1 MRKTNTKSLLELL
14 ARIRTIKALDRAAKI
29 DSYYRATLKEQN
41 MAYSELE
48 KAGLDRK
55 QKRIV
60 DKVFTAINA
69 NGAAYG
75 KVAYK
80 LGLHDGIRLMSA
92 TAQKGGER
100 MGNINE
106 QIAKAEEEIR
116 QLQNRKKKL
125 LNQKKSEERKIR
137 THRLVERG
145 AILESL
151 LEQPEQYTNE
161 QIKGL
166 LETAL
171 QTPQAQEFLRRTQKP
186 KGEN

>member
-1 MRKTNTKSLLELL
+1 
-14 ARIRTIKALDRAAKI
+14 
-29 DSYYRATLKEQN
+29 
-41 MAYSELE
+41 
-48 KAGLDRK
+48 
-55 QKRIV
+55 
-60 DKVFTAINA
+60 
-69 NGAAYG
+69 
-75 KVAYK
+75 
-80 LGLHDGIRLMSA
+80 
-92 TAQKGGER
+92 

-116 QLQNRKKKL
+116 QLQNRKTKL
-125 LNQKKSEERKIR
+125 LNQKKAEERKIR

-171 QTPQAQEFLRRTQKP
+171 RTPQAQEILRRTEKP

>member
-1 MRKTNTKSLLELL
+1 
-14 ARIRTIKALDRAAKI
+14 
-29 DSYYRATLKEQN
+29 
-41 MAYSELE
+41 
-48 KAGLDRK
+48 
-55 QKRIV
+55 
-60 DKVFTAINA
+60 
-69 NGAAYG
+69 
-75 KVAYK
+75 
-80 LGLHDGIRLMSA
+80 
-92 TAQKGGER
+92 

-125 LNQKKSEERKIR
+125 LNQKKNEERKIR

-171 QTPQAQEFLRRTQKP
+171 QTPQAQEFLRCTQKP

>member
-1 MRKTNTKSLLELL
+1 
-14 ARIRTIKALDRAAKI
+14 
-29 DSYYRATLKEQN
+29 
-41 MAYSELE
+41 
-48 KAGLDRK
+48 
-55 QKRIV
+55 
-60 DKVFTAINA
+60 
-69 NGAAYG
+69 
-75 KVAYK
+75 
-80 LGLHDGIRLMSA
+80 
-92 TAQKGGER
+92 

-116 QLQNRKKKL
+116 QLQNKKKKL
-125 LNQKKSEERKIR
+125 LNQKRGEERKIR

-186 KGEN
+186 KGES

>member
-1 MRKTNTKSLLELL
+1 
-14 ARIRTIKALDRAAKI
+14 
-29 DSYYRATLKEQN
+29 
-41 MAYSELE
+41 
-48 KAGLDRK
+48 
-55 QKRIV
+55 
-60 DKVFTAINA
+60 
-69 NGAAYG
+69 
-75 KVAYK
+75 
-80 LGLHDGIRLMSA
+80 
-92 TAQKGGER
+92 

-116 QLQNRKKKL
+116 QLQNRKRKL
-125 LNQKKSEERKIR
+125 LNQKKAEERKIR

-166 LETAL
+166 LETVL
-171 QTPQAQEFLRRTQKP
+171 RTTQAQEFLRRTEKP

>member
-1 MRKTNTKSLLELL
+1 
-14 ARIRTIKALDRAAKI
+14 
-29 DSYYRATLKEQN
+29 
-41 MAYSELE
+41 
-48 KAGLDRK
+48 
-55 QKRIV
+55 
-60 DKVFTAINA
+60 
-69 NGAAYG
+69 
-75 KVAYK
+75 
-80 LGLHDGIRLMSA
+80 
-92 TAQKGGER
+92 

-116 QLQNRKKKL
+116 QLQNKKKKL
-125 LNQKKSEERKIR
+125 LNQKRGEERKIR

-166 LETAL
+166 LETVL

>member
-1 MRKTNTKSLLELL
+1 
-14 ARIRTIKALDRAAKI
+14 
-29 DSYYRATLKEQN
+29 
-41 MAYSELE
+41 
-48 KAGLDRK
+48 
-55 QKRIV
+55 
-60 DKVFTAINA
+60 
-69 NGAAYG
+69 
-75 KVAYK
+75 
-80 LGLHDGIRLMSA
+80 
-92 TAQKGGER
+92 
-100 MGNINE
+100 MGNISE

-116 QLQNRKKKL
+116 QLQNKKKKL

-171 QTPQAQEFLRRTQKP
+171 RTPQAQEFLRRTEKP

>member
-1 MRKTNTKSLLELL
+1 
-14 ARIRTIKALDRAAKI
+14 
-29 DSYYRATLKEQN
+29 
-41 MAYSELE
+41 
-48 KAGLDRK
+48 
-55 QKRIV
+55 
-60 DKVFTAINA
+60 
-69 NGAAYG
+69 
-75 KVAYK
+75 
-80 LGLHDGIRLMSA
+80 
-92 TAQKGGER
+92 

-116 QLQNRKKKL
+116 QLQNKKKKL
-125 LNQKKSEERKIR
+125 LNQKRGEERKIR

-171 QTPQAQEFLRRTQKP
+171 QTPQAQEFLRCTQKP

>member
-1 MRKTNTKSLLELL
+1 
-14 ARIRTIKALDRAAKI
+14 
-29 DSYYRATLKEQN
+29 
-41 MAYSELE
+41 
-48 KAGLDRK
+48 
-55 QKRIV
+55 
-60 DKVFTAINA
+60 
-69 NGAAYG
+69 
-75 KVAYK
+75 
-80 LGLHDGIRLMSA
+80 
-92 TAQKGGER
+92 

-116 QLQNRKKKL
+116 QLQNRKRKL
-125 LNQKKSEERKIR
+125 LNQKKAEERKIR

-171 QTPQAQEFLRRTQKP
+171 RTPQAQEILRRTEKP

>member
-1 MRKTNTKSLLELL
+1 
-14 ARIRTIKALDRAAKI
+14 
-29 DSYYRATLKEQN
+29 
-41 MAYSELE
+41 
-48 KAGLDRK
+48 
-55 QKRIV
+55 
-60 DKVFTAINA
+60 
-69 NGAAYG
+69 
-75 KVAYK
+75 
-80 LGLHDGIRLMSA
+80 
-92 TAQKGGER
+92 
-100 MGNINE
+100 MGNISE

-125 LNQKKSEERKIR
+125 LNQKKAEERKIR

-166 LETAL
+166 LETVL
-171 QTPQAQEFLRRTQKP
+171 RTTQAQEFLRRTEKP

>member
-1 MRKTNTKSLLELL
+1 
-14 ARIRTIKALDRAAKI
+14 
-29 DSYYRATLKEQN
+29 
-41 MAYSELE
+41 
-48 KAGLDRK
+48 
-55 QKRIV
+55 
-60 DKVFTAINA
+60 
-69 NGAAYG
+69 
-75 KVAYK
+75 
-80 LGLHDGIRLMSA
+80 
-92 TAQKGGER
+92 

-171 QTPQAQEFLRRTQKP
+171 RTPQAQEFLRRTQKP

>member
-1 MRKTNTKSLLELL
+1 
-14 ARIRTIKALDRAAKI
+14 
-29 DSYYRATLKEQN
+29 
-41 MAYSELE
+41 
-48 KAGLDRK
+48 
-55 QKRIV
+55 
-60 DKVFTAINA
+60 
-69 NGAAYG
+69 
-75 KVAYK
+75 
-80 LGLHDGIRLMSA
+80 
-92 TAQKGGER
+92 

-106 QIAKAEEEIR
+106 QIAKAEEEIK

-125 LNQKKSEERKIR
+125 LNQKKAEERKIR

-171 QTPQAQEFLRRTQKP
+171 RTPQAQEFLRRTEKP

>member
-1 MRKTNTKSLLELL
+1 
-14 ARIRTIKALDRAAKI
+14 
-29 DSYYRATLKEQN
+29 
-41 MAYSELE
+41 
-48 KAGLDRK
+48 
-55 QKRIV
+55 
-60 DKVFTAINA
+60 
-69 NGAAYG
+69 
-75 KVAYK
+75 
-80 LGLHDGIRLMSA
+80 
-92 TAQKGGER
+92 

-125 LNQKKSEERKIR
+125 LNQKKSEERKLR

-171 QTPQAQEFLRRTQKP
+171 RTPQAQEILRRTEKP

>member
-1 MRKTNTKSLLELL
+1 
-14 ARIRTIKALDRAAKI
+14 
-29 DSYYRATLKEQN
+29 
-41 MAYSELE
+41 
-48 KAGLDRK
+48 
-55 QKRIV
+55 
-60 DKVFTAINA
+60 
-69 NGAAYG
+69 
-75 KVAYK
+75 
-80 LGLHDGIRLMSA
+80 
-92 TAQKGGER
+92 

-125 LNQKKSEERKIR
+125 LNQKKNEERKIR

-171 QTPQAQEFLRRTQKP
+171 QTPQAQEFLRRTAKP
-186 KGEN
+186 KGED

>member
-1 MRKTNTKSLLELL
+1 
-14 ARIRTIKALDRAAKI
+14 
-29 DSYYRATLKEQN
+29 
-41 MAYSELE
+41 
-48 KAGLDRK
+48 
-55 QKRIV
+55 
-60 DKVFTAINA
+60 
-69 NGAAYG
+69 
-75 KVAYK
+75 
-80 LGLHDGIRLMSA
+80 
-92 TAQKGGER
+92 

-106 QIAKAEEEIR
+106 QIAKAEEEIK
-116 QLQNRKKKL
+116 QLQNRKRKL
-125 LNQKKSEERKIR
+125 LNQKKAEERKIR

-171 QTPQAQEFLRRTQKP
+171 RTPQAQEILRRTEKP